1 MSRIDPA
8 PKILLVDD
16 EPNLVASLRYSLRQS
31 GFRIHACASAEEGLQ
46 HLDEHPVDLVLLD
59 VMLPGMDGFE
69 ACRKIRERTS
79 VPVVMLTARDDEIDR
94 VVGLEIGADDYVT
107 KPFSVRELQARIKAQ
122 LRRHALLL
130 GQIESQKSEAPLIDG
145 DLVLDRVGRRV
156 DIAGDPVDLRPKEF
170 DLLTF
175 LLANRGRVISSQEL
189 IRQVWGH
196 DFLDDTRTV
205 RVHISQLRRKI
216 ESDPTRPQRIQ
227 TVRGSGYRYAR
238 P

>member
-1 MSRIDPA
+1 MSRSDRA
-8 PKILLVDD
+8 PRILLVDD
-16 EPNLVASLRYSLRQS
+16 EPNLVASLRYNLRQS
-31 GFRIHACASAEEGLQ
+31 GFRIHACASAEEGLA
-46 HLDEHPVDLVLLD
+46 HLRQTPVDLVILD

-69 ACRKIRERTS
+69 ACREIRANSS

-107 KPFSVRELQARIKAQ
+107 KPFSVRELQARIKAL

-130 GQIESQKSEAPLIDG
+130 GELESRRSDSPLVDG
-145 DLVLDRVGRRV
+145 DLLLDR
-156 DIAGDPVDLRPKEF
+156 AGMRLEIGGKPVELRPKEF
-170 DLLTF
+170 DLLEH
-175 LLANRGRVISSQEL
+175 LLANRGRVISSEDL

-196 DFLDDTRTV
+196 DFTDDVRTV
-205 RVHISQLRRKI
+205 RVHISLLRQKI
-216 ESDPTRPQRIQ
+216 ESDPTNPRRIE

>member
-1 MSRIDPA
+1 M
-8 PKILLVDD
+8 DD

-31 GFRIHACASAEEGLQ
+31 GFQIHACASAEDGLQ
-46 HLDEHPVDLVLLD
+46 YLSEQAVDLVLLD

-69 ACRKIRERTS
+69 ACRRIRRESS

-107 KPFSVRELQARIKAQ
+107 KPFSARELQARINAL

-130 GQIESQKSEAPLIDG
+130 GEIESRRSDAPLIDD
-145 DLVLDRVGRRV
+145 DLVLDRAGMRV
-156 DIAGDPVDLRPKEF
+156 EIAGEPVELRPKEF
-170 DLLTF
+170 DLLEH
-175 LLANRGRVISSQEL
+175 LLANRGRVISPQDL
-189 IRQVWGH
+189 IRRVWGH
-196 DFLDDTRTV
+196 DFIDDTRTV
-205 RVHISQLRRKI
+205 RVHVSQLRHKI
-216 ESDPTRPQRIQ
+216 ESDPTNPRRIQ

>member
-1 MSRIDPA
+1 MSRSDPA
-8 PKILLVDD
+8 PRILLVDD
-16 EPNLVASLRYSLRQS
+16 EPNLVASLRYNLRQS
-31 GFRIHACASAEEGLQ
+31 GFRIHACASAEEGLD
-46 HLDEHPVDLVLLD
+46 HLRQTAVDLVLLD

-69 ACRKIRERTS
+69 ACREIRANSS

-107 KPFSVRELQARIKAQ
+107 KPFSVRELQARIKAL

-130 GQIESQKSEAPLIDG
+130 GELESRRSDSPLVDG
-145 DLVLDRVGRRV
+145 DLVLDR
-156 DIAGDPVDLRPKEF
+156 AGMRLEIGGETVELRPKEF
-170 DLLTF
+170 DLLEH
-175 LLANRGRVISSQEL
+175 LLANRGRVISSEDL

-196 DFLDDTRTV
+196 DFTEDTRTV
-205 RVHISQLRRKI
+205 RVHISLLRHKI
-216 ESDPTRPQRIQ
+216 EPDPTNPRRIQ

>member
-1 MSRIDPA
+1 MSRTDPA
-8 PKILLVDD
+8 PRILLVDD
-16 EPNLVASLRYSLRQS
+16 EPNLVASLRYNLRQS
-31 GFRIHACASAEEGLQ
+31 GFKIHACASAEAGLA
-46 HLDEHPVDLVLLD
+46 HLSEHSVDLVLLD

-69 ACRKIRERTS
+69 ACRQIRKLST

-107 KPFSVRELQARIKAQ
+107 KPFSVRELQARIKAL

-130 GQIESQKSEAPLIDG
+130 GEIESQNSEAPLIDG
-145 DLVLDRVGRRV
+145 DLVLDRSGMRL
-156 DIAGDPVDLRPKEF
+156 DIAGVPVDLRPKEF
-170 DLLTF
+170 DLLEY
-175 LLANRGRVISSQEL
+175 LLANRGRVVSPEDL

-196 DFLDDTRTV
+196 DFIDDTRTV
-205 RVHISQLRRKI
+205 RVHVSQLRQKI
-216 ESDPTRPQRIQ
+216 ERDPTNPERIQ

>member
-1 MSRIDPA
+1 MNEAGPA
-8 PKILLVDD
+8 PRILLVDD
-16 EPNLVASLRYSLRQS
+16 EPNLVASLRYNLRQS
-31 GFRIHACASAEEGLQ
+31 GFRIHACASAEEGIE
-46 HLDEHPVDLVLLD
+46 HLRQSEVDLVLLD

-69 ACRKIRERTS
+69 ACRRIRETSS

-107 KPFSVRELQARIKAQ
+107 KPFSVRELQARIKAL

-130 GQIESQKSEAPLIDG
+130 GELESRRAEAPLVDG
-145 DLVLDRVGRRV
+145 DLVLDRAAMRLE
-156 DIAGDPVDLRPKEF
+156 IAGRAIELRPKEF
-170 DLLTF
+170 DLLEH
-175 LLANRGRVISSQEL
+175 LLANRGRVISSADL

-196 DFLDDTRTV
+196 DFVEDTRTV
-205 RVHISQLRRKI
+205 RVHISLLRGKI
-216 ESDPTRPQRIQ
+216 EADPARPSRIQ

>member
-1 MSRIDPA
+1 MSQIEPA
-8 PKILLVDD
+8 PRILLVDD
-16 EPNLVASLRYSLRQS
+16 EPNLVASLRYNLRQS
-31 GFRIHACASAEEGLQ
+31 GFVIHACSSAEEGLE
-46 HLDEHPVDLVLLD
+46 HLDKNAVDLVLLD

-69 ACRKIRERTS
+69 ACRQIRKAST

-107 KPFSVRELQARIKAQ
+107 KPFSVRELQARIKAL

-130 GQIESQKSEAPLIDG
+130 GEIQSRRSEAPVVDG
-145 DLVLDRVGRRV
+145 DLLLDRAGMRLE
-156 DIAGDPVDLRPKEF
+156 IAGEAVELRPKEF
-170 DLLTF
+170 DLLEH
-175 LLANRGRVISSQEL
+175 LLSNRGRVISAQDL

-196 DFLDDTRTV
+196 DFVDDTRTV
-205 RVHISQLRRKI
+205 RVHVSMLRQKI
-216 ESDPTRPQRIQ
+216 ESDPGNPRRIE